1 MRIIGCH
8 YAGTTLKAGRS
19 KNADVPQIFALN
31 LSCIMLK
38 NGQTYLR
45 CSTLFDNFPQLC
57 IKELMS

>member
-31 LSCIMLK
+31 LFMYNVEKWSNIFEVF
-38 NGQTYLR
+38 N
-45 CSTLFDNFPQLC
+45 
-57 IKELMS
+57 IV